1 MAIITCPECGRQ
13 ISDKAPTCPNCGV
26 EIAGKV
32 TTCPHCGGAYFTVLG
47 HCPKCQQAT
56 PPPPMPP
63 IPPLPPVN
71 GTATPVPR
79 TASTGAV
86 PPPPPPTPDNKNK
99 NTRKI
104 IIFSFIFALV
114 VCGGVYYLYSNANNA
129 KEKEAYENAMLSN
142 DPDVLQSFLDTY
154 KDADQAHID
163 SIQAHLNALKVIDG
177 DWTNAVV
184 SGSKSTIEAYLAK
197 YPNSPHRQ
205 EAYNMID
212 SIDWQTAK
220 NTDTA
225 DAYQT
230 YLDTHVD
237 GNHIE
242 EAENAMKKVKGRD
255 LQPEEKQMLSGLF
268 KQFFQSIN
276 TRNEDGLTA
285 TCEEILSSLLGK
297 SSATKQDVVTF
308 MHKLY
313 KDDIADMTWRLAN
326 DYSIQKREI
335 GDGEYEYQVVFSALQ
350 NVIRTD
356 GTNTEGKFKIT
367 ATVSPD
373 GKISSFNMARVNTD
387 EQ

>member
-1 MAIITCPECGRQ
+1 MAIIKCPECGQQ
-13 ISDKAPTCPNCGV
+13 ISDKAPTCPHCGV

-32 TTCPHCGGAYFTVLG
+32 TTCLRCGSTYFTVLG
-47 HCPKCQQAT
+47 HCPSCQEAT
-56 PPPPMPP
+56 PPPVPP
-63 IPPLPPVN
+63 VPPVN
-71 GTATPVPR
+71 GAATPIMRPTATGYAP
-79 TASTGAV
+79 ASV
-86 PPPPPPTPDNKNK
+86 PPPPPTGKYNGK
-99 NTRKI
+99 NTGKI
-104 IIFSFIFALV
+104 VLFSFLFALV
-114 VCGGVYYLYSNANNA
+114 VCGGVYYLFSNANSA
-129 KEKEAYENAMLSN
+129 KEKEAYENAMLSS
-142 DPDVLQSFLDTY
+142 DPDVLQSYLDTY

-184 SGSKSTIEAYLAK
+184 SGSRSAIEAYLAK

-225 DAYQT
+225 DAYQS

-242 EAENAMKKVKGRD
+242 EAENAMKKAKGRD

-268 KQFFQSIN
+268 RQFFQSIN

-297 SSATKQDVVTF
+297 NSATKLDVVTF

-313 KDDIADMTWRLAN
+313 KDDVADITWRLSN
-326 DYSIQKREI
+326 DYNVKKREI
-335 GDGEYEYQVVFSALQ
+335 GDGEYEYQVIFTTLE

-356 GTNTEGKFKIT
+356 GTSTDGKFKIT

-373 GKISSFNMARVNTD
+373 GKISSFNMAKINTD
-387 EQ
+387 E